1 MAECELSC
9 AKYWVFFFNL
19 VFAVSIFSELI
30 SMQQSEMRNEKIS
43 VRCLTFNFRNL
54 NFFACILFVISC
66 LSIFRIYC
74 FFCWYA
80 FSWVDWQY
88 WLLAASLN
96 MRITIMPISS
106 AILGIRHQYWWWP
119 SAALFSLL
127 RSSGVAEQSR
137 KAHAWF
143 SV

>member
-80 FSWVDWQY
+80 FS
-88 WLLAASLN
+88 
-96 MRITIMPISS
+96 
-106 AILGIRHQYWWWP
+106 
-119 SAALFSLL
+119 
-127 RSSGVAEQSR
+127 
-137 KAHAWF
+137 
-143 SV
+143 